1 MARQVLYRVIYG
13 TSRISPHD
21 PRMAVLAARAAKL
34 TIQPAILPDYC
45 RHRVRNADYPGII
58 PQGGES
64 VRGTYVTGLTDV
76 DMYRLD
82 FFEGSEY
89 RRDKVQVVLIEEGKD
104 STAEDAK
111 KVDTETYVYV
121 EGNDRLE
128 MGEWDFDDFVKNKM
142 PGNWVSDSSKEYEG
156 QLDYL
161 RISPIISDDL

>member
-1 MARQVLYRVIYG
+1 M
-13 TSRISPHD
+13 
-21 PRMAVLAARAAKL
+21 
-34 TIQPAILPDYC
+34 
-45 RHRVRNADYPGII
+45 
-58 PQGGES
+58 
-64 VRGTYVTGLTDV
+64 RGTYVTGLTDV

-104 STAEDAK
+104 STAEGAK

-161 RISPIISDDL
+161 RVSPIISDDL